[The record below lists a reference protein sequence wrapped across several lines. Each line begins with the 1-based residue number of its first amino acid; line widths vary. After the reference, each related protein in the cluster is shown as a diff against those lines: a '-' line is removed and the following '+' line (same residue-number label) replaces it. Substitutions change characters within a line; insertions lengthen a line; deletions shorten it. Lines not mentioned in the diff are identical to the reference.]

1 MEKKFHSSTLKKS
14 IRISTSPEKAWT
26 NISKIAQLQWLD
38 GIKSSKFL
46 SEKTRGIGA
55 TRRISFL
62 DGTIVKELVVGW
74 RPKNYFSFIA
84 VSGLPLRGYHATI
97 SIINKK
103 NRQVDV
109 EWESFFSSK
118 LMTND
123 EFNSFFR
130 RLSDFYTESLKN
142 LKNSLEK

>member
-62 DGTIVKELVVGW
+62 DGTIVKEIVVGW
-74 RPKNYFSFIA
+74 RPKNYFSYIA

-118 LMTND
+118 QMTND

-130 RLSDFYTESLKN
+130 RLSNFYAESLKN

>member
-62 DGTIVKELVVGW
+62 DGTIVKEIVVGW
-74 RPKNYFSFIA
+74 RPKNYFSYIA

-97 SIINKK
+97 YIINKK

>member
-14 IRISTSPEKAWT
+14 IRISPSPEKAWT

-62 DGTIVKELVVGW
+62 DGTIVKEIVVGW
-74 RPKNYFSFIA
+74 RPKNYFSYIA

-118 LMTND
+118 QMTND

-130 RLSDFYTESLKN
+130 RLSDFYTDSLKN

>member
-1 MEKKFHSSTLKKS
+1 MEQDFHSSTLKKS

-26 NISKIAQLQWLD
+26 KISKIAELEWLD

-62 DGTIVKELVVGW
+62 DGTIVKEIVVGW
-74 RPKNYFSFIA
+74 RPKNYFSYIA

-118 LMTND
+118 QMTND

>member
-62 DGTIVKELVVGW
+62 DGTIVKEIVVGW
-74 RPKNYFSFIA
+74 RPKNYFSYIA

-103 NRQVDV
+103 NGQVDV

-118 LMTND
+118 QMTND

>member
-55 TRRISFL
+55 TRRITFL
-62 DGTIVKELVVGW
+62 DGTIVKEIVVGW
-74 RPKNYFSFIA
+74 RPKNYFSYIA

-118 LMTND
+118 QMTND

>member
-62 DGTIVKELVVGW
+62 DGTIVKEIVVGW
-74 RPKNYFSFIA
+74 RPKNYFSYIA

-118 LMTND
+118 QMTND

>member
-62 DGTIVKELVVGW
+62 DGTIVKEIVVGW
-74 RPKNYFSFIA
+74 RPKNYFSYIA

>member
-1 MEKKFHSSTLKKS
+1 M
-14 IRISTSPEKAWT
+14 
-26 NISKIAQLQWLD
+26 
-38 GIKSSKFL
+38 
-46 SEKTRGIGA
+46 
-55 TRRISFL
+55 
-62 DGTIVKELVVGW
+62 DGTIVKEIVVGW
-74 RPKNYFSFIA
+74 RPKNYFSYIA

-118 LMTND
+118 QMTND

-142 LKNSLEK
+142 LKNSQKKYTPMVHQN

>member
-1 MEKKFHSSTLKKS
+1 MTLLSLIGRSDALFHEDVSFSERDLSRK
-14 IRISTSPEKAWT
+14 
-26 NISKIAQLQWLD
+26 
-38 GIKSSKFL
+38 IKSSKFL

-62 DGTIVKELVVGW
+62 DGTIVKEIVVGW
-74 RPKNYFSFIA
+74 RPKNYFSYIA

-118 LMTND
+118 QMTND

>member
-14 IRISTSPEKAWT
+14 IRISTSPERAWT

-62 DGTIVKELVVGW
+62 DGTIVKEIVVGW
-74 RPKNYFSFIA
+74 RPKNYFSYIA

>member
-62 DGTIVKELVVGW
+62 DGIGKAVKYENHKKRIKAVV
-74 RPKNYFSFIA
+74 
-84 VSGLPLRGYHATI
+84 VH
-97 SIINKK
+97 
-103 NRQVDV
+103 
-109 EWESFFSSK
+109 
-118 LMTND
+118 
-123 EFNSFFR
+123 
-130 RLSDFYTESLKN
+130 
-142 LKNSLEK
+142 

>member
-62 DGTIVKELVVGW
+62 DGTIVKEIVVGW
-74 RPKNYFSFIA
+74 RPKNYFSYIA

-118 LMTND
+118 QMTND

-130 RLSDFYTESLKN
+130 RLSDFYIESLKN

>member
-62 DGTIVKELVVGW
+62 DGTIVKEIVVGW
-74 RPKNYFSFIA
+74 RPKNYFSYIA

-97 SIINKK
+97 SIIKKK

>member
-62 DGTIVKELVVGW
+62 DGTIVKEIVVGW
-74 RPKNYFSFIA
+74 RPNNYFSYIA

>member
-62 DGTIVKELVVGW
+62 DGTIVKEIIVGW
-74 RPKNYFSFIA
+74 RPKNYFSYIA

>member
-1 MEKKFHSSTLKKS
+1 MEKDFHSSTLKKS
-14 IRISTSPEKAWT
+14 IKISTSPEKAWT
-26 NISKIAQLQWLD
+26 MISKIAQLQWLD

-62 DGTIVKELVVGW
+62 DGTIVKEIVVGW
-74 RPKNYFSFIA
+74 RPKNYFSYIA

-118 LMTND
+118 QMTND

>member
-62 DGTIVKELVVGW
+62 DGTIVKEIVVGW
-74 RPKNYFSFIA
+74 RPKNYFSYIA

-118 LMTND
+118 QMTND

-142 LKNSLEK
+142 LKN

>member
-62 DGTIVKELVVGW
+62 DGTIVKEIVVGW
-74 RPKNYFSFIA
+74 RPKNYFSYIA

-118 LMTND
+118 QMTND

-142 LKNSLEK
+142 LKNLLEK

>member
-1 MEKKFHSSTLKKS
+1 MEKDFHSSTLKKS
-14 IRISTSPEKAWT
+14 IKISTSPEKAWT
-26 NISKIAQLQWLD
+26 MISKIAQLQWLD

-62 DGTIVKELVVGW
+62 DGTIVKEIVVGW
-74 RPKNYFSFIA
+74 RPNNYFSYIA

-103 NRQVDV
+103 NKQIDV

-130 RLSDFYTESLKN
+130 RLSNFYAESLKN

>member
-14 IRISTSPEKAWT
+14 IRISTSPERAWT

-62 DGTIVKELVVGW
+62 DGTIVKEIVVGW
-74 RPKNYFSFIA
+74 RPKNYFSYIA

-118 LMTND
+118 QMTND

>member
-62 DGTIVKELVVGW
+62 DGTIVKEIVVGW
-74 RPKNYFSFIA
+74 RPKNYFSYIA

-103 NRQVDV
+103 NRLIKILIFYLILHIFAGPLLAK
-109 EWESFFSSK
+109 S
-118 LMTND
+118 
-123 EFNSFFR
+123 
-130 RLSDFYTESLKN
+130 RLLATQHSNRSIG
-142 LKNSLEK
+142 

>member
-62 DGTIVKELVVGW
+62 DGTIVKEIIVGW
-74 RPKNYFSFIA
+74 RPKNYFSYIA

-118 LMTND
+118 QMTND

>member
-1 MEKKFHSSTLKKS
+1 MEKDFHSSTLKKS
-14 IRISTSPEKAWT
+14 IKISTSPEKAWT
-26 NISKIAQLQWLD
+26 MISKIAQLQWLD

-62 DGTIVKELVVGW
+62 DGTIVKEIVVGW
-74 RPKNYFSFIA
+74 RPKNYFSYIA

-142 LKNSLEK
+142 LKNLLEK

>member
-1 MEKKFHSSTLKKS
+1 MEKDFHSSTLKKS
-14 IRISTSPEKAWT
+14 IKISTSPEKAWT
-26 NISKIAQLQWLD
+26 MISKIAQLQWLD

-62 DGTIVKELVVGW
+62 DGTIVKEIVVGW
-74 RPKNYFSFIA
+74 RPNNYFSYIA

-103 NRQVDV
+103 NKQIDV

-118 LMTND
+118 QMTND

>member
-62 DGTIVKELVVGW
+62 DGTIVKEIVVGW
-74 RPKNYFSFIA
+74 RPKNYFSYIA

-103 NRQVDV
+103 NSQVDV

-118 LMTND
+118 QMTND

>member
-62 DGTIVKELVVGW
+62 DGTIVKEIVVGW
-74 RPKNYFSFIA
+74 RPKNYFSYIA

-142 LKNSLEK
+142 LKNLLEK

>member
-62 DGTIVKELVVGW
+62 DGTIVMEIVVGW
-74 RPKNYFSFIA
+74 RPKNYFSYIA

-118 LMTND
+118 QMTND

>member
-1 MEKKFHSSTLKKS
+1 MTLLSLIGRSDALFHEDVSFSERDLSRK
-14 IRISTSPEKAWT
+14 
-26 NISKIAQLQWLD
+26 
-38 GIKSSKFL
+38 IKSSKFL

-62 DGTIVKELVVGW
+62 DGTIVKEIVVGW
-74 RPKNYFSFIA
+74 RPKNYFSYIA

-118 LMTND
+118 QMTND

-142 LKNSLEK
+142 LKITSENI